1 MQLFRRLF
9 HPFNKSERSFPADIQ
24 KETVVADKRT
34 LTDMF
39 RLHLNNLPLND
50 FTEGKIEVNANGE
63 LIRTYSKMLDYKEC
77 GVFDSVLVKLTGN
90 KSVNIIFRC
99 SEPALVDEDSLRRV
113 IDDLYDI
120 YGQDNNHSGL
130 CGSPTS
136 NNNSDQQFYVLFG
149 RDWMDYPK
157 YKYPVSVRRYAED
170 VFISIWG
177 FTLQEMITD
186 K

>member
-9 HPFNKSERSFPADIQ
+9 HPFNRSEKSYPTGIQ
-24 KETVVADKRT
+24 KEIVVADKKA

-39 RLHLNNLPLND
+39 RLNLNNLPLED
-50 FTEGKIEVNANGE
+50 FTEGKIEVNVNGE
-63 LIRTYSKMLDYKEC
+63 LIRTYSKVLDYKEC
-77 GVFDSVLVKLTGN
+77 GVFDTVLVKLTDN
-90 KSVNIIFRC
+90 KSANIVFRC
-99 SEPALVDEDSLRRV
+99 LEPALVDEDKLRKV

-120 YGQDNNHSGL
+120 YGRDNNNAGL
-130 CGSPTS
+130 CDSSAS
-136 NNNSDQQFYVLFG
+136 NNPDHKFYVLFG

-177 FTLQEMITD
+177 FTLQEMITNI
-186 K
+186 